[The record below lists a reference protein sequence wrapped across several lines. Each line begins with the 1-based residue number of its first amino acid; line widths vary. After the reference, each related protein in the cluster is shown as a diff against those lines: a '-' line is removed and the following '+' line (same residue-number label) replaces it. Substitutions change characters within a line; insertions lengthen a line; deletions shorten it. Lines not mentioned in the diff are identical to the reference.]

1 MAKNKS
7 KSQQEEVEE
16 LVDQS
21 EVSYEEEVGG
31 EVANTGDEQG
41 FFVKNRNMIIIAVIA
56 IVGIGGYM
64 LWQSN
69 KGDSEN
75 QEALGE
81 MAMAEVMYQADSTA
95 QSINENV
102 RFVGFQSIIDQY
114 GGTDA
119 ANLARYYSGTGNL
132 KMGQVDAG
140 LSYLED
146 FETDD
151 NFLSAAALAA
161 KAYAFEQKIDFASA
175 AEAYQKAAVTPEE
188 NNFSTPMYL
197 MDAARNFESAGNS
210 AKALEVYQRIRKDF
224 PRYQSVQDQTV
235 DKYIYKLGGNTDV

>member
-7 KSQQEEVEE
+7 KSQEEVEE

-21 EVSYEEEVGG
+21 EVTYEEEVGG
-31 EVANTGDEQG
+31 ETSESGDDQG
-41 FFVKNRNMIIIAVIA
+41 FFAKNRNMIILAVIA

-64 LWQSN
+64 LYQGSQ
-69 KGDSEN
+69 GDSEN

-81 MAMAEVMYQADSTA
+81 MAMAEVMYQVDSTA

-119 ANLARYYSGTGNL
+119 ANLATYYAGTGNL
-132 KMGQVDAG
+132 KMGQPDAG

-146 FETDD
+146 FETGD

-161 KAYAFEQKIDFASA
+161 KAYAFEQKIDFGSA
-175 AEAYQKAAVTPEE
+175 AETYEKAAVTPEE

-197 MDAARNFESAGNS
+197 MDAARNYESAGNNE
-210 AKALEVYQRIRKDF
+210 KALETYMRIRKDF